1 MIKSRSSLIL
11 TARWSLCVC
20 LMAAAVS
27 GCSTAP
33 QMDYSKVDLVSVSGT
48 VTLDG
53 EPLVNAV
60 VTFESTTDGT
70 YSFAQTDS
78 NGYYSLQ
85 FDSVKD
91 GVSPGMKKVEFS
103 TTRKILGLNI
113 DDEGGDGE
121 SGEAG
126 EDAADSTGPDPSVE
140 WVPEC
145 YNKESRLQVEVTP
158 QTSTFNFDLK
168 SDCSTTG
175 ATP

>member
-1 MIKSRSSLIL
+1 MLRLTARCSLSLSLIL
-11 TARWSLCVC
+11 AV
-20 LMAAAVS
+20 AA
-27 GCSTAP
+27 GCSTTP
-33 QMDYSKVDLVSVSGT
+33 QMNYSKVDLVAVSGT

-78 NGYYSLQ
+78 SGYYSLQ

-91 GVSPGMKKVEFS
+91 GVSPGTKKVEFS
-103 TTRKILGLNI
+103 TTRKILGLNT

-126 EDAADSTGPDPSVE
+126 EGSAESDSPDPSVE

-145 YNKESRLQVEVTP
+145 YNKDSKLQVEVTS